1 MTVTP
6 TSTPAGPRPVSGDSW
21 GRRAGRALLR
31 PFRPVDEVS
40 EAITVARGLQRSSAT
55 GRRIIVE
62 HLDGT
67 ESAAVAALT
76 ARALAHYRWDRVLA
90 VGASPAEPTLAQ
102 RLGADAPGTLGSGL
116 DTTSFE
122 AAEKSIARA
131 GNRLWTVSTDPDDGD
146 AHLRGLLPLS
156 RFFGVTL
163 VEGPR
168 EAPFVAA
175 ARAEAH
181 ARVLVARSTRQGA
194 RAVGRVLDEAAGS
207 GASGAEGRDGE
218 LARTVVLLCE
228 EERAEDPGFD
238 ADRTARIIAESG
250 AGVLRLAHDRH
261 VAQGAA
267 VRTRRIR
274 EATQNTVLE
283 AAAQALARAID
294 GRTRQDGGG
303 RQEHAL

>member
-1 MTVTP
+1 MTATP
-6 TSTPAGPRPVSGDSW
+6 TSTPSDPRPVSGDSW
-21 GRRAGRALLR
+21 GRRTGRFLIR

-55 GRRIIVE
+55 GRRVVVE

-67 ESAAVAALT
+67 ESAGVAALM

-90 VGASPAEPTLAQ
+90 VGASHHEPTLAR
-102 RLGADAPGTLGSGL
+102 RLGTDAPGSLGTGL

-122 AAEKSIARA
+122 AVEKSVGRA
-131 GNRLWTVSTDPDDGD
+131 GNRLWTVGTDPEDAE

-175 ARAEAH
+175 ARVDAH
-181 ARVLVARSTRQGA
+181 ARVLVARSTRAGA
-194 RAVGRVLDEAAGS
+194 RAVGRLLDDADGTGLSVAG
-207 GASGAEGRDGE
+207 GRDEE
-218 LARTVVLLCE
+218 LARTVVLLSE
-228 EERAEDPGFD
+228 EEQGEDPGFD
-238 ADRTARIIAESG
+238 AERTERIIAESG

-261 VAQGAA
+261 VAQGTA

-283 AAAQALARAID
+283 ATAQALARAID
-294 GRTRQDGGG
+294 GRSRHDGEG
-303 RQEHAL
+303 RQEHGL

>member
-1 MTVTP
+1 MTATP

-55 GRRIIVE
+55 GRRLVVE
-62 HLDGT
+62 HLHGA
-67 ESAAVAALT
+67 ESAAVTALM

-90 VGASPAEPTLAQ
+90 VGASPAEPSLAQ
-102 RLGADAPGTLGSGL
+102 RLGTDAPGTLGSGL
-116 DTTSFE
+116 DTASFE
-122 AAEKSIARA
+122 AAEKSIGRA
-131 GNRLWTVSTDPDDGD
+131 GNRLWTVNTDPDDGE

-168 EAPFVAA
+168 ESTFVTA
-175 ARAEAH
+175 ARAQAH
-181 ARVLVARSTRQGA
+181 ARVLVARSTREGA
-194 RAVGRVLDEAAGS
+194 RAVGRVLDEADGS
-207 GASGAEGRDGE
+207 GASGTGGRDEE

-238 ADRTARIIAESG
+238 ADRTARIIAGSG

-261 VAQGAA
+261 VAQGIS

-274 EATQNTVLE
+274 EATQSTVLE
-283 AAAQALARAID
+283 TAAQALACAID
-294 GRTRQDGGG
+294 GRARQDGEG